1 MIFEFGEKTYLLI
14 QYTWV
19 DNLNDKNLNSNEVQ
33 IKDWIRGKSKCDLI
47 VDSYVMVGFEASTCL
62 TFSSY
67 NNSALSR
74 TKVKH
79 IQFRGQYHNVE
90 LPFFYV
96 L

>member
-62 TFSSY
+62 TFSQESNY
-67 NNSALSR
+67 TALSR
-74 TKVKH
+74 SKVKH
-79 IQFRGQYHNVE
+79 IQFTGKYYNVE
-90 LPFFYV
+90 LP
-96 L
+96 